1 MDIETITVI
10 ATVSC
15 AIYAALTFHKKK
27 EAENQ
32 PTPEPSVP
40 EPDITLSQRII
51 KGTKRGEYTVE
62 VTVQNATSLPI
73 KLTEL
78 TMSGEYEDRS
88 GGETNFVCNLGTQN
102 FLGRNCTLDSKQLV
116 ISGTG
121 HVSPKLSFTADPR
134 LVQRLVFRV
143 QAKAG
148 VSDGPDKVFYSP
160 EFKEYIV

>member
-51 KGTKRGEYTVE
+51 KGLRGENIPLKSRSRMPPAYLLSLLSLRCQVNTKIDPVE
-62 VTVQNATSLPI
+62 KPI
-73 KLTEL
+73 L
-78 TMSGEYEDRS
+78 YA
-88 GGETNFVCNLGTQN
+88 
-102 FLGRNCTLDSKQLV
+102 
-116 ISGTG
+116 I
-121 HVSPKLSFTADPR
+121 
-134 LVQRLVFRV
+134 
-143 QAKAG
+143 
-148 VSDGPDKVFYSP
+148 
-160 EFKEYIV
+160 